1 MKTYL
6 KVKIKTLATEAKI
19 IRSEEKRWE
28 RRVYLGTKYNSKTDQ
43 EEPRY
48 KVVRN
53 HPLRLGLQQ
62 HRKTVVR
69 KEARLSQL
77 AYAYLRGRPLITVDE
92 CAARCTVQDNRSNIG
107 FGVNWP
113 FVALNSHWAFLTP
126 EDWVKVKAMVE
137 RFGGDTKGFDDW
149 ALGRG
154 E

>member
-6 KVKIKTLATEAKI
+6 KVKIKTLATEAQI
-19 IRSEEKRWE
+19 IRREEKRWE
-28 RRVYLGTKYNSKTDQ
+28 KRVYLGTKYNSKTDQ

-77 AYAYLRGRPLITVDE
+77 AYAYLRGRDLLRTDE
-92 CAARCTVQDNRSNIG
+92 AAARSRKRVGNG
-107 FGVNWP
+107 FGRDEN
-113 FVALNSHWAFLTP
+113 FVHHNSHWAILS
-126 EDWVKVKAMVE
+126 EADWTKVHAMVE
-137 RFGGDTKGFDDW
+137 RFGGDTRGFDAW
-149 ALGRG
+149 TLGEG